1 MVFDGA
7 APADMLPIDEAT
19 ERQFNLRLR
28 HPERLSVY
36 ADHSRRSA
44 AFRDACPGALLNRPY
59 GPGAR
64 AVMDVFPAGQG
75 APILVF
81 IHGGY
86 WRTLD
91 KDIFSF
97 IAAAYVAA
105 GVTVVMPNY
114 DLAPKATLGAI
125 TAQVQ
130 GMLSRLVEDAPA
142 FGADPGRIVLSGH
155 SAGGHLAAMAALT
168 GPTDVVRGLAP
179 VSGLFALEPLLRTT
193 VNRDVRMSAE
203 DARSLSPLWLLDR
216 LPEPPS
222 FPLSLLVGGD
232 ETDGFKQQSRD
243 FRDAW
248 TARGGAAAITHAP
261 GTTHFTVLDALADPA
276 SPTFAAILSMLGRT

>member
-1 MVFDGA
+1 MFDG
-7 APADMLPIDEAT
+7 PVPFDVTPVDEAT

-28 HPERLSVY
+28 HPERLAVY
-36 ADHSRRSA
+36 ADFSERSA
-44 AFRDACPGALLNRPY
+44 AFRAACPGAMLNRPY
-59 GPGAR
+59 GQGGR

-81 IHGGY
+81 VHGGY

-97 IAAAYVAA
+97 IAAPYVAA
-105 GVTVVMPNY
+105 GVTMVMPNY
-114 DLAPKATLGAI
+114 DLAPQATLGAI
-125 TAQVQ
+125 TAQVRA
-130 GMLSRLVEDAPA
+130 MLRRVVEDAPS

-155 SAGGHLAAMAALT
+155 SAGGHLAAMAALD
-168 GPTDVVRGLAP
+168 GPAGVVRGLVP

-193 VNRDVRMSAE
+193 VNRDVRMSGE
-203 DARSLSPLWLLDR
+203 DARALSPLRLLDR
-216 LPEPPS
+216 LPEPPA
-222 FPLSLLVGGD
+222 FPLSLLVGGE

-243 FRDAW
+243 FLDGWA
-248 TARGGAAAITHAP
+248 ARGGTADIIYAA

-276 SPTFAAILSMLGRT
+276 SPTFAAILSMLGRD